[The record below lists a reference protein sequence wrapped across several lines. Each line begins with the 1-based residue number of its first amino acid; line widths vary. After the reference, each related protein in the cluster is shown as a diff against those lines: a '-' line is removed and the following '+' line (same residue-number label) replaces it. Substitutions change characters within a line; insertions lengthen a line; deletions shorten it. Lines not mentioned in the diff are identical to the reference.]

1 MLAPLTPLAALGVA
15 LPGLDG
21 LVDYFTKKRLVAACV
36 MFAVVGTLALLL
48 GPFEL
53 RYGIVGLAVLGAAVT
68 AYIVRGVR
76 RIARRTAATS
86 RTLGSLQKLLREH
99 GAQHE
104 ATVGSLTALASQDR
118 FELITVLDSQGK
130 AVEAVSGELTEVRS
144 QLTHVE
150 QRLGAGDT
158 GQKAIAADVV
168 RLAKTVDELHKRT
181 TRLITTSE
189 QSNFAQVEAL
199 LELRDLLPP
208 RAPMPAMRGW
218 AAAPTT
224 LVQLIQAVL
233 DRGPE
238 LVVEC
243 GSGVSS
249 IWVGY
254 ALEKLGGGRCVAL
267 EHEPQYA
274 EATRRALER
283 HGLSSIVEVRDAPL
297 RPVDVSG
304 ETFDW
309 YDQQALEGLRD
320 AGVVFVDGPPGAT
333 GPLARFPAVPLLGP
347 VLSGSGALFVL
358 DDADRPEERDLQER
372 WCAGYGARVLGE
384 SKAEKGWSVLALPQ
398 A

>member
-1 MLAPLTPLAALGVA
+1 MLRARPRHPFRFG
-15 LPGLDG
+15 G
-21 LVDYFTKKRLVAACV
+21 LVNRSSKKKLVLAGGAIAGLVAAV
-36 MFAVVGTLALLL
+36 LLL
-48 GPFEL
+48 GPFDL
-53 RYGIVGLAVLGAAVT
+53 RYGIAALAVLGAAVA
-68 AYIVRGVR
+68 AYVVRGVR
-76 RIARRTAATS
+76 RIAHRAAATF
-86 RTLGSLQKLLREH
+86 RTVGSVQKQLRQH

-104 ATVGSLTALASQDR
+104 ETVRSLTALASQDR
-118 FELITVLDSQGK
+118 FELVGVLDAQGK
-130 AVEAVSGELTEVRS
+130 AVEAVSGELSEVRS
-144 QLTHVE
+144 QISQVE

-168 RLAKTVDELHKRT
+168 RLAKKVDELHKRT

-233 DRGPE
+233 DRRPE
-238 LVVEC
+238 LVLEC

-254 ALEKLGGGRCVAL
+254 ALEKLGSGRCVAL
-267 EHEPQYA
+267 EHEPRYA
-274 EATRRALER
+274 QATREALER

-333 GPLARFPAVPLLGP
+333 GPLARFPAAPLLRP
-347 VLSGSGALFVL
+347 LLSGSGALFVL

-372 WCAGYGARVLGE
+372 WCAEYAASVLGQ
-384 SKAEKGWSVLALPQ
+384 SKAEKGWSVLALPRG
-398 A
+398 